1 MYNDVFDNYF
11 PEYIKNHTMNNW
23 NYYKKGK
30 ELERYEIYKHSEK
43 RYEYQM
49 VIPLKYD
56 SYKAYYKKKDDLIN
70 HLKLLNNLDYIEK
83 EL

>member
-30 ELERYEIYKHSEK
+30 ELERYEIYKHSKK

-49 VIPLKYD
+49 VIPL
-56 SYKAYYKKKDDLIN
+56 
-70 HLKLLNNLDYIEK
+70 
-83 EL
+83 